1 MKRTFA
7 LKAILTVITEYAFV
21 DRTYL
26 EELLEFVT
34 NTEGGGLEASPHGLI
49 FAADM
54 CIPVLK
60 DQLPFLS
67 ELDLSTLNPDTREWW
82 IAEAILR
89 HGEFHQVTQMEKP
102 LVSSP
107 VDAIVKAAKYFS

>member
-7 LKAILTVITEYAFV
+7 LKAILTVVTEYAFV

-34 NTEGGGLEASPHGLI
+34 NTEGGGLEGSPHGLI

-60 DQLPFLS
+60 DQLPFLT
-67 ELDLSTLNPDTREWW
+67 ELDLSTLNGNTREQWV
-82 IAEAILR
+82 AEAIAK
-89 HGEFHQVTQMEKP
+89 HGEFHQVMRMEKP
-102 LVSSP
+102 LISSP
-107 VDAIVKAAKYFS
+107 LDAIIKAAKYFS